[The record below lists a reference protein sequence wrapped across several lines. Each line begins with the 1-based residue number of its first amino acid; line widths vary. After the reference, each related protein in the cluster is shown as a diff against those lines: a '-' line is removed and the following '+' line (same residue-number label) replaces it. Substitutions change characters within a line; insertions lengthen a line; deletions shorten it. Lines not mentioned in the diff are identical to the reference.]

1 MNRRGIV
8 RFLCFSVIG
17 VLYQAVFLA
26 AFMSV
31 AQTEFAEVG
40 KPLVVGATILS
51 SALLVWIWVHSIKKT
66 MWIIL
71 VPASLAVGYTIAFHL
86 VGVAL
91 FPGLLSDFY
100 APFLDNALSVLRVT
114 ANVFVTYGIGIALI
128 VLLQRS
134 KIRVDIFSQSKAH

>member
-40 KPLVVGATILS
+40 KPLVVGND
-51 SALLVWIWVHSIKKT
+51 
-66 MWIIL
+66 
-71 VPASLAVGYTIAFHL
+71 SLF
-86 VGVAL
+86 GVAGL
-91 FPGLLSDFY
+91 DLGSFNQKNDVDNPGAGVARCRLYHCVSPCWRCVVSWIVKRLLRTL
-100 APFLDNALSVLRVT
+100 P
-114 ANVFVTYGIGIALI
+114 
-128 VLLQRS
+128 
-134 KIRVDIFSQSKAH
+134 